1 MKRLRGPMV
10 FAREAAQ
17 SVNSNYEN
25 KPIDFTPKKRIAS
38 SKEDYND
45 P

>member
-17 SVNSNYEN
+17 PVNSNYEI
-25 KPIDFTPKKRIAS
+25 KPLDFTPKKRIAS